1 MIDKASTLYIFLQE
15 KEKIKKNILSFAS
28 VFLKHSCGPARY
40 WMHVLCGIILWW
52 FFVCFLILNYLLE

>member
-40 WMHVLCGIILWW
+40 
-52 FFVCFLILNYLLE
+52 